1 MAASSKR
8 ERPAPTAV
16 TKRDELE
23 SPPRRITVEVERG
36 VFVKMTW
43 AELISF
49 EASLIRQRD
58 EERRRS

>member
-1 MAASSKR
+1 MTDDEQSS
-8 ERPAPTAV
+8 
-16 TKRDELE
+16 
-23 SPPRRITVEVERG
+23 RRITVEIERG

-58 EERRRS
+58 EERRRA